1 MTEFRLGRAAA
12 ESAYRLKF
20 FETTGSTNAE
30 GLAAARAGDPGRC
43 WFVTAQQTAGRGR
56 RGRPWAMPVGN
67 LAASL
72 LVIVSNQPATAAT
85 LGFVAGLALDEAL
98 RSVAPGLAFR
108 IGLDGV
114 EGHGPA
120 GRRDRLRLK
129 WPNDVLLDGAKL
141 AGILLEAEPLPGD
154 RLAVVIGIGVN
165 VVAAPEGLPYPATA
179 LAELG
184 VGIDAFRL
192 FEALSDAWAS
202 VARVWNEGRGF
213 KSVRKLWLDR
223 AAGLGETV
231 AVRVGEQVFS
241 GVFETI
247 DEEGRLVIRSP
258 EGLIRTIAA
267 GEVHFG
273 TVATSR
279 Q

>member
-1 MTEFRLGRAAA
+1 MEFKLGRTSA
-12 ESAYRLKF
+12 ENHYRLKS
-20 FETTGSTNAE
+20 FETVGSTNAE
-30 GLAAARAGDPGRC
+30 AMAAARAGDPGGC
-43 WFVTAQQTAGRGR
+43 WFVSAHQTQGRGR
-56 RGRPWAMPVGN
+56 RGRHWVTPVGN
-67 LAASL
+67 MAASL
-72 LVIVSNQPATAAT
+72 LVVVPNHPATAAT
-85 LGFVAGLALDEAL
+85 LSFVAGLALDEAL
-98 RSVAPGLAFR
+98 RAVAPDLIFH
-108 IGLDGV
+108 IGLDGL
-114 EGHGPA
+114 EGAGAA

-141 AGILLEAEPLPGD
+141 AGILLEAEPLPDD

-202 VARVWNEGRGF
+202 VARVWNGGRGF
-213 KSVRKLWLDR
+213 KSVRRLWLDR

-258 EGLIRTIAA
+258 DGLVRTIAA